1 MFIPIGIKSVKFRTT
16 MRVSGYTK
24 RLHESSTHDTPV
36 GPQKRVGNA
45 AIERDVLQ
53 KSSSMARELWH
64 LINWSF
70 GHFVIDVTEDYVK

>member
-1 MFIPIGIKSVKFRTT
+1 M
-16 MRVSGYTK
+16 
-24 RLHESSTHDTPV
+24 
-36 GPQKRVGNA
+36 GPQNRVGNA